1 MDTVVCVLTT
11 WYRSNSVED
20 NLHIIKT
27 NVKGITKCYKSLF
40 HLNVHVI
47 FVLFFYKLMF
57 LTFIKH
63 GLKNHHSKSLHSKS
77 DHKFL
82 LNVHMYKET
91 NAIMYQ
97 YYNLIDF
104 TALTV

>member
-1 MDTVVCVLTT
+1 
-11 WYRSNSVED
+11 
-20 NLHIIKT
+20 
-27 NVKGITKCYKSLF
+27 
-40 HLNVHVI
+40 
-47 FVLFFYKLMF
+47 MF

-63 GLKNHHSKSLHSKS
+63 GLKNNHNKSLHSKS

-82 LNVHMYKET
+82 LNVHMYKKQ

>member
-1 MDTVVCVLTT
+1 MNTVVCVLTT

-63 GLKNHHSKSLHSKS
+63 GLKNNHSKSLHSKS

-91 NAIMYQ
+91 KR
-97 YYNLIDF
+97 YYVPVL
-104 TALTV
+104 